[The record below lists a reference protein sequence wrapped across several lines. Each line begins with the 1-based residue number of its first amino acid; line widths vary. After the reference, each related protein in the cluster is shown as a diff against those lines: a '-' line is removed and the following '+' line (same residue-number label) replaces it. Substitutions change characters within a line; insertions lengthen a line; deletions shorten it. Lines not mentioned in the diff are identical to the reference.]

1 MGDTD
6 WEILALRNQK
16 LQKGKREKKKEKEVI
31 FRVILTFR
39 LKEINSFKNRELIM
53 NT

>member
-1 MGDTD
+1 MGDAD
-6 WEILALRNQK
+6 WEILAICNQK
-16 LQKGKREKKKEKEVI
+16 LQKGRREKKNKKEVI

-53 NT
+53 NI